1 MREHFSNLFYLR
13 IPMPV
18 IYIVLFCHY
27 LTAFTALG
35 LPLFMPYMVTNFT
48 DGNLQYL
55 VGVLF
60 VIPPL
65 CTALAAPWWGRF
77 ADKFGKKNSLLRAQ
91 SGLMIG
97 FLLSGFAD
105 NLWIFCFGLVVQGV
119 SGGTLSASNA
129 YLSSQYQGNS
139 LANKLNLTQ
148 FSARLALVT
157 GPILLGLFVGIN
169 DPLHLY
175 RYLALLP
182 LCALLISLFFAPED
196 IPSNVKEIT
205 NSKIDQ
211 TQQSNFT
218 QLLILQFLFCF
229 SMVVTFPYFL
239 PYVQTFSEA
248 DDSVIG
254 FYYSFPH
261 FIYLLFV
268 FFIGRLTLKPKQQ
281 ILFGFSFILLAGI
294 AQFSLISIHWL
305 IWCRFVFGIG
315 ILLCYSGLHLLLSQR
330 LHKGKAGVSFGKFD
344 AWGKWAGVFAG
355 LIASVISYYISLNW
369 PFLLSAI
376 ASFFAIFILTLGNKK
391 QF

>member
-1 MREHFSNLFYLR
+1 
-13 IPMPV
+13 MPV

-35 LPLFMPYMVTNFT
+35 LPLFMPYMVINFT
-48 DGNLQYL
+48 DGNSQYL
-55 VGVLF
+55 VGILF

-65 CTALAAPWWGRF
+65 CAALTAPWWGRF

-91 SGLMIG
+91 SGLVIG

-119 SGGTLSASNA
+119 SGGTLAASNA

-157 GPILLGLFVGIN
+157 GPILLGLFVGIDN
-169 DPLHLY
+169 PLDLY

-182 LCALLISLFFAPED
+182 LCALFISLFFAPGD
-196 IPSNVKEIT
+196 IPSNIKETT
-205 NSKIDQ
+205 NSKSDQ

-229 SMVVTFPYFL
+229 SMVITFPYFL
-239 PYVQTFSEA
+239 PYVQTFGEV

-261 FIYLLFV
+261 LIYLLFAL
-268 FFIGRLTLKPKQQ
+268 FIGRLTLEAKQQ

-294 AQFSLISIHWL
+294 AQFSLIYIHWL
-305 IWCRFVFGIG
+305 IWCRLVFGIG

-330 LHKGKAGVSFGKFD
+330 LHKSKAGVSFGRFD

-355 LIASVISYYISLNW
+355 LIASVISYYIPLNW
-369 PFLLSAI
+369 TFLLSAT
-376 ASFFAIFILTLGNKK
+376 ASFFAILILILGHKK
-391 QF
+391 QS